1 MSMNCIDVCIK
12 WVVNKVWTENQ
23 AMLEVLDYLIEVE
36 KQIES
41 GKLKNISNKNISMSL
56 ILRLKTR
63 VLKKLKHC

>member
-1 MSMNCIDVCIK
+1 
-12 WVVNKVWTENQ
+12 
-23 AMLEVLDYLIEVE
+23 MLEVLDYLIEVE
-36 KQIES
+36 KQIEI

>member
-1 MSMNCIDVCIK
+1 
-12 WVVNKVWTENQ
+12 
-23 AMLEVLDYLIEVE
+23 MLEVLDYLIEVE